1 MKGSIKTGVSFGL
14 TSGIITTV
22 GLMVGL
28 NAGTGLKLAVI
39 GGILTVAIADAFSD
53 ALGIHMAEEAS
64 KRNSHA
70 YIWEA
75 TIATFLTKFIVASSF
90 IIPFLIWEMGGA
102 ILAGLIWGAFLL
114 IAFNYVLAKKRG
126 DNPFMVVAEHVLIAV
141 IVVVISHFVGHWVGV
156 WFG

>member
-1 MKGSIKTGVSFGL
+1 MRGSIKTGISFGL
-14 TSGIITTV
+14 TSGIITTI

-28 NAGTGLKLAVI
+28 NAGTGLKLVVI

-53 ALGIHMAEEAS
+53 ALGIHMAEESS
-64 KRNSHA
+64 KRNGHR

-75 TIATFLTKFIVASSF
+75 TIATFLTKLIVAGSF
-90 IIPFLIWEMGGA
+90 IIPFLIWELSGA

-114 IAFNYVLAKKRG
+114 IVFNFVLAKKRG
-126 DNPFMVVAEHVLIAV
+126 ENPFMVVGEHVLIAV
-141 IVVVISHFVGHWVGV
+141 IVVVIANFVGRWVGI